1 MGQMVLEREL
11 FHSGDPEACRISPA
25 SHVHVAAAQL
35 GGSTANLGSD
45 QKNDRDKERER
56 FNRVQEQ

>member
-35 GGSTANLGSD
+35 GGSTTNLGSD
-45 QKNDRDKERER
+45 QKNDRDKERE
-56 FNRVQEQ
+56 